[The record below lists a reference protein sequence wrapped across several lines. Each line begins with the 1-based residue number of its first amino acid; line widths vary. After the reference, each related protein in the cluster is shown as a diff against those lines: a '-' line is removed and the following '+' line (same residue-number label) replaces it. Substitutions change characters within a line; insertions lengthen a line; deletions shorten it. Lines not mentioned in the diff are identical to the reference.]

1 MSAADAL
8 RRQRSMMFYVILR
21 YTWITDKHLSLSLS
35 PMKTNPRGPRS
46 AIFHWSSFMVV
57 EIRPVQA
64 RDLRGQTCLHLAS
77 QSGDL
82 GLKLRQEKHRKAIS
96 SHWVPRPATAYISEG
111 FLHCSLRSCAGF
123 AGQQGSAQRARG
135 PVLGNFCATVAPVTL
150 LHLFPIGYN
159 QKSHPGNYR
168 MDPTPL
174 RSIEGLVT
182 RGDSVASRSLDTP
195 NSSPKKKLMI
205 LMMRKLGSDGR
216 HTTASFCSCCSME
229 TLMST
234 RLTKTSFQCVTA
246 FHFSVSVGR
255 LTSLSGLQ
263 FWKRAQGVAHWMS
276 FQMSWFLEVVRRG
289 VLNAFLTWRLDA
301 RATSLLVN
309 GKANLSFRSPIFA
322 ASSAVC
328 TCLIISLVCWNSMG
342 LTLGALLLF
351 FSLSGPVKRE

>member
-1 MSAADAL
+1 
-8 RRQRSMMFYVILR
+8 
-21 YTWITDKHLSLSLS
+21 
-35 PMKTNPRGPRS
+35 
-46 AIFHWSSFMVV
+46 
-57 EIRPVQA
+57 
-64 RDLRGQTCLHLAS
+64 
-77 QSGDL
+77 
-82 GLKLRQEKHRKAIS
+82 
-96 SHWVPRPATAYISEG
+96 
-111 FLHCSLRSCAGF
+111 
-123 AGQQGSAQRARG
+123 
-135 PVLGNFCATVAPVTL
+135 
-150 LHLFPIGYN
+150 
-159 QKSHPGNYR
+159 

-351 FSLSGPVKRE
+351 FPFPDL